1 MRQKSQLKNSLSFNH
16 APITPDHEPGPSN
29 QRLVLTNNG
38 SRLVIGMGDE
48 AQLEVGPIPPLS
60 QLYYYYYVY
69 RYIILYLSNSK
80 INMYIKYIS
89 LFKSL
94 I

>member
-48 AQLEVGPIPPLS
+48 AQLEVGPIPHSFSIP
-60 QLYYYYYVY
+60 
-69 RYIILYLSNSK
+69 IILLLLLC
-80 INMYIKYIS
+80 I
-89 LFKSL
+89 
-94 I
+94 